1 MQARG
6 SIKQY
11 LRHALHYRNK
21 EPRHSVVLD
30 ALNLVNRGRRDGN
43 SER

>member
-1 MQARG
+1 MNWICAA
-6 SIKQY
+6 IY
-11 LRHALHYRNK
+11 YYRNK

-30 ALNLVNRGRRDGN
+30 ALDLDIGVRRDGN